1 MTNLPIVAKTG
12 NTLDFGLKRYA
23 HFYSSI
29 QRALPTSS
37 ATHMNPTVTWLL
49 QSPPIVNF
57 RRDEEQI
64 KSVQKVQVPSLREKL
79 RLVQECLETLEK
91 NVDGCNIVE
100 HCEGK
105 IKVAA
110 QDVEYRIESATNS
123 LVQSNDLPEH
133 SLQVDNDNMVGHV
146 NEVEEMKSEVMD
158 ISSNEREIVEITDK
172 CYCDFIIVFHQLKMS
187 ASRKWMA
194 LEAQMG
200 GNHLGPNRYFTNH

>member
-1 MTNLPIVAKTG
+1 MKITSLFPPLFIHIFTYNL
-12 NTLDFGLKRYA
+12 
-23 HFYSSI
+23 
-29 QRALPTSS
+29 
-37 ATHMNPTVTWLL
+37 TVTWLL

-110 QDVEYRIESATNS
+110 QDVEYRIES
-123 LVQSNDLPEH
+123 V
-133 SLQVDNDNMVGHV
+133 
-146 NEVEEMKSEVMD
+146 
-158 ISSNEREIVEITDK
+158 
-172 CYCDFIIVFHQLKMS
+172 
-187 ASRKWMA
+187 
-194 LEAQMG
+194 LE
-200 GNHLGPNRYFTNH
+200 NIYI